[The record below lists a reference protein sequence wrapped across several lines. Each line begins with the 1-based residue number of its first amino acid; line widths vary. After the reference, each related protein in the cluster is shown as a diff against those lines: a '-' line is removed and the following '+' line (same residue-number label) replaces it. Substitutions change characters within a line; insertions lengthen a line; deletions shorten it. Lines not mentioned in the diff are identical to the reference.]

1 MADAKPIRFGL
12 IGCSSIARRRF
23 APALNKSSLARL
35 ERIGS
40 RDVGKAEQF
49 ARELGA
55 PKWGSY
61 EDVMTDPDVDA
72 VYISTPPALHESW
85 VRMAA
90 EHGKHIFCEKPAFP
104 NYRTGV
110 EMVELCRSSKV
121 CLMEGYVFGYHPQ
134 HALVRTLLD
143 EGKIGKPRVIQSEFA
158 MPWPAEGNYRLQREL
173 GGGVF
178 IDAAG
183 YPMAAAMLLFQAMP
197 VSVFCQIQTDAN
209 GVDHAASVILNFP
222 DDQIAHCLA
231 IYKVHYRSHYLVLGP
246 EGTIEATRAFAVL
259 PEASTEIILETKSE
273 KKTFPIAP
281 ADQFVLTIDDFCTQ
295 IVQSRFPS
303 QTFEE
308 RLLRQHAVMDA
319 ALRSHLEHRP
329 VLLSEIQK
337 P

>member
-1 MADAKPIRFGL
+1 MADTKPIRFGL

-23 APALNKSSLARL
+23 APALNKSSLASL

-40 RDVGKAEQF
+40 RDAGKAEQF

-61 EDVMTDPDVDA
+61 EEVMTDPNVDA
-72 VYISTPPALHESW
+72 VYISTPPSLHESW

-104 NYRTGV
+104 NYRTAV
-110 EMVELCRSSKV
+110 EMVELCRRSKV

-134 HALVRTLLD
+134 HALVRKLLD
-143 EGKIGKPRVIQSEFA
+143 ENKIGKPRVIQGEFA
-158 MPWPAEGNYRLQREL
+158 MPWPVEGNYRLQREL

-222 DDQIAHCLA
+222 GDQIAHCLA
-231 IYKVHYRSHYLVLGP
+231 IYQVHYRSHYLVLGP
-246 EGTIEATRAFAVL
+246 EGTIEATRAFAVQ
-259 PEASTEIILETKSE
+259 PDASTEIILETKSE
-273 KKTFPIAP
+273 KKALTVPP
-281 ADQFVLTIDDFCTQ
+281 ADQFVLTIDDFCTE
-295 IVQSRFPS
+295 IMQSRFPS
-303 QTFEE
+303 QIFEE

-319 ALRSHLEHRP
+319 ALLSHSEQRP
-329 VLLSEIQK
+329 VLLSKILK